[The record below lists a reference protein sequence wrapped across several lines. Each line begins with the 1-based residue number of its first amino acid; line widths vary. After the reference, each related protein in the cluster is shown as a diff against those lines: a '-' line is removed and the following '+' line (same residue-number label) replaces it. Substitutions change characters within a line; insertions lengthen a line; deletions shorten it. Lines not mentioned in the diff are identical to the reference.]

1 MENASLLILKTNGFQ
16 IPANVIISSNYG
28 WETIVI
34 DDEHTNRVSGTSM
47 LVKGTIED
55 LQKMITLNRG
65 VWTSNNPMFG
75 NWQFRTI

>member
-1 MENASLLILKTNGFQ
+1 METASLIILKTNGFQ
-16 IPANVIISSNYG
+16 IPETVIVSSNYG

-34 DDEHTNRVSGTSM
+34 NDGHTNRVSGTSM

-55 LQKMITLNRG
+55 LKKMININKG

-75 NWQFRTI
+75 SWKFRTV